1 LHNKSGLKEDID
13 MVKGDIINDQ
23 QEQAATQQRKLRF
36 TDEGIKTQYSGIFNV
51 GLGAEEVVF
60 MFGNPS
66 IDPNVIRI
74 ESKIAVSL
82 KTAKRM
88 AVSLGNLIRRYEA
101 INGTIDIA
109 PGKTEKRKTK
119 EENPIQ

>member
-1 LHNKSGLKEDID
+1 
-13 MVKGDIINDQ
+13 MVKGDKINDK
-23 QEQAATQQRKLRF
+23 QEQVAPQQRKVRF
-36 TDEGIKTQYSGIFNV
+36 TEEGVKTQYSGIFNV

-101 INGTIDIA
+101 INGTIDISPSTA
-109 PGKTEKRKTK
+109 EKGNTS

>member
-1 LHNKSGLKEDID
+1 
-13 MVKGDIINDQ
+13 MAKGDKINDT

-36 TDEGIKTQYSGIFNV
+36 TEEGVKTQYSGIFNV

-109 PGKTEKRKTK
+109 PSKAEKGDTS
-119 EENPIQ
+119 EEKPIQ

>member
-1 LHNKSGLKEDID
+1 
-13 MVKGDIINDQ
+13 MAKGDKINDT
-23 QEQAATQQRKLRF
+23 QEQAAPQQRKLRF
-36 TDEGIKTQYSGIFNV
+36 TEEGVKTQYSGIFNF
-51 GLGAEEVVF
+51 GFGAEEVVF

-88 AVSLGNLIRRYEA
+88 ALSLGNLIRRYEA
-101 INGTIDIA
+101 ANGTIDISPSKA
-109 PGKTEKRKTK
+109 EKGNIS
-119 EENPIQ
+119 EEKPIQ